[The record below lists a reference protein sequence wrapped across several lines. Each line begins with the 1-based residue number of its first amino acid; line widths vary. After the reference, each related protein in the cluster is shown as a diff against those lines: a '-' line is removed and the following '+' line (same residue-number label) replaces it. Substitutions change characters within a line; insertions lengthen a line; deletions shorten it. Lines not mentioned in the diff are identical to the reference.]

1 MMLLR
6 LLKLARLVKLQHYA
20 HALELQ
26 LASLGPAA
34 TLSSPTPAPPL
45 SASQHLSLFLL
56 FVSLLFTTLRAL
68 GAGRRCCG

>member
-56 FVSLLFTTLRAL
+56 FVSLFTPLRAL

>member
-56 FVSLLFTTLRAL
+56 FASLFTPLRVL